1 MRHGAWILCLAT
13 FMFVGCSSARMI
25 STDANGGC
33 VAVAD
38 NSDVWPSY
46 NITKAHDLIKKQCP
60 GEYVIVK
67 QEEVVVGQTTTR
79 NTERNKK
86 EVPLVKGLVLDVQ
99 ENQRDTTTVSD
110 RTEWRIWY
118 QRKGQ

>member
-1 MRHGAWILCLAT
+1 MRRFAWLLCPVALT
-13 FMFVGCSSARMI
+13 LLGCSSARMI
-25 STDANGGC
+25 SMDANGGC

-46 NITKAHDLIKKQCP
+46 NISKAHELIKKQCP
-60 GEYVIVK
+60 GDYEIFK

-79 NTERNKK
+79 NRERNTK
-86 EVPLVKGLVLDVQ
+86 EVPLVKGVVLDVQ

-118 QRKGQ
+118 RRK